1 MRALHGSEGVGE
13 SPTKKVTDKFHE
25 GVFVPDSTALGL
37 FKGEVV
43 ARSRNAVIEKR
54 SQSMVFVAEDVIE
67 EPGTDVDVCCMECQK
82 IVGSSA
88 RAA

>member
-1 MRALHGSEGVGE
+1 MEVREYKESHGQNF
-13 SPTKKVTDKFHE
+13 TKEFLYRTVRH
-25 GVFVPDSTALGL
+25 LGF
-37 FKGEVV
+37 FKGEVIE
-43 ARSRNAVIEKR
+43 RSRNAVIEKR